1 MERIA
6 PLALKRLGLLAAAG
20 LCLSMMSGCGDPVDR
35 LLADDL
41 QRTQL
46 WDTVAGSPDLSGQV
60 VDRLLGADAT
70 RAALLDRLMAGGGS
84 RQAVLMRVATDRSLM
99 EGTIHFAVQD
109 TAMRGHL
116 MTLFRGMEMA
126 SESASAGAP

>member
-1 MERIA
+1 MERCVLPA
-6 PLALKRLGLLAAAG
+6 RTRLLLLAAGA
-20 LCLSMMSGCGDPVDR
+20 LCLTMTSGCGDPVDR
-35 LLADDL
+35 LLASDA

-60 VDRLLGADAT
+60 VDRLLGADST
-70 RAALLDRLMAGGGS
+70 RAALLDRVMGSGGA

-109 TAMRGHL
+109 AAMRAHL
-116 MTLFRGMEMA
+116 MTLFRGMEM
-126 SESASAGAP
+126 GGGH

>member
-6 PLALKRLGLLAAAG
+6 PPALKRLGLLAAAG
-20 LCLSMMSGCGDPVDR
+20 FCLLIISGCGDPVDR

-60 VDRLLGADAT
+60 VDRLLGADST
-70 RAALLDRLMAGGGS
+70 RAALIDRLMASGGA
-84 RQAVLMRVATDRSLM
+84 RQAVLMRVATDRTMM
-99 EGTIHFAVQD
+99 EGSINFAVQD
-109 TAMRGHL
+109 TAMRNNL
-116 MTLFRGMEMA
+116 MTLFRGMEM
-126 SESASAGAP
+126 GGGH